1 MLQRA
6 ARIATIFGIPVRCHW
21 SWTLVV
27 LLLAVLLHWLY
38 LPLASPAGAWLLA
51 GSTALLLCASVL
63 LHEFGH
69 ALLAKHYGLRVSGIT
84 LFALGGVTE
93 IADAAPMPVRDLLIA
108 VVGPLISLLL
118 ALVGGLAWWYLPSP
132 ALGLMALHLALTNGI
147 MALFNLLP
155 GYPLDGGRIL
165 WAITCYLTDDEIAA
179 ARISALAGQICGWG
193 LAAIG
198 MIYTLTSGDLIN
210 GGWMGLVGYF
220 LIRNAAFGYRRFVML
235 KTLSN
240 VSVADLMQ
248 RVFRAVT
255 PELPLDQ
262 FVGRYVLGHAD
273 QGFPVLLL
281 PEADTPQPLL
291 GMMTLRDLR
300 RFQFNEWGRTHVGDA
315 MTPLERLSSLAPE
328 TPAGEAFRAL
338 LESGEDQLPVTDG
351 ALLLGVL
358 RRRDLLGYIERRVQH

>member
-1 MLQRA
+1 MLRRA
-6 ARIATIFGIPVRCHW
+6 TPIGRIAGISIRCHW
-21 SWTLVV
+21 SW
-27 LLLAVLLHWLY
+27 LAVMLLVIFMLRALY
-38 LPLASPAGAWLLA
+38 DRYSDPAGVWAMA
-51 GSTALLLCASVL
+51 GAAALLLSASVL

-69 ALLAKHYGLRVSGIT
+69 ALVARRYGLAVGGVT
-84 LFALGGVTE
+84 LFALGGVAE
-93 IADAAPMPVRDLLIA
+93 IADAPSVPVRDLLIA
-108 VVGPLISLLL
+108 VAGPVASLLVAL
-118 ALVGGLAWWYLPSP
+118 AGGLVWWNVDEP
-132 ALGLMALHLALTNGI
+132 AVGVLALHLALTNAV
-147 MALFNLLP
+147 MAIFNLLP
-155 GYPLDGGRIL
+155 GYPLDGGRVL
-165 WAITCYLTDDEIAA
+165 WAVLSFLTDDEIAA
-179 ARISALAGQICGWG
+179 ARIAALVGRICGWVLLFCG
-193 LAAIG
+193 LLYGLGA
-198 MIYTLTSGDLIN
+198 GDVLN
-210 GGWMGLVGYF
+210 GGWMALIGYF
-220 LIRNAAFGYRRFVML
+220 LTRSAAMSYRRFVIQRL
-235 KTLSN
+235 LSG
-240 VSVADLMQ
+240 VLVADLMQ
-248 RVFRAVT
+248 RAVRAVA